1 MSDFIPNPDAESEP
15 SESPLNGFDFSALSA
30 EQVSEADAPQTFEP
44 PVKPKW
50 WESKRRKAKTY
61 SERKAAKPKKPV
73 PPTPRGGLRQPLEDL
88 YTGMGMLL
96 MPFDANCG
104 KIIIDAAPRCAETL
118 DELAKTNPA
127 VRRILISL
135 ITTSALG
142 AVIMAHAPILMAIA
156 MHHVP
161 ALREK
166 QEKMVG
172 EFAEMMANGFTM
184 GEENPESNE

>member
-1 MSDFIPNPDAESEP
+1 MSDVTPNPEANEGPESN
-15 SESPLNGFDFSALSA
+15 PLDGFDFSALNA
-30 EQVSEADAPQTFEP
+30 DTVTPQDAPQSFEAP
-44 PVKPKW
+44 RKPKW
-50 WESKRRKAKTY
+50 WESKKRKAAAP
-61 SERKAAKPKKPV
+61 KAAKPKKPV

-88 YTGMGMLL
+88 YTGMGMML

-118 DELAKTNPA
+118 DDLAKTNPA

-135 ITTSALG
+135 LTTSALG

-172 EFAEMMANGFTM
+172 EFAEMMANGMQFPSQDDM
-184 GEENPESNE
+184 PNE

>member
-1 MSDFIPNPDAESEP
+1 MSGFTPNPDANPEGEN
-15 SESPLNGFDFSALSA
+15 SPLNGFDFSALNA
-30 EQVSEADAPQTFEP
+30 ETVSPEDAPPQFEAP
-44 PVKPKW
+44 QKPKW
-50 WESKRRKAKTY
+50 WESKRRRAKTIE
-61 SERKAAKPKKPV
+61 ERKALRKNKPMPKAPQ
-73 PPTPRGGLRQPLEDL
+73 GGLRRPLEDM
-88 YTGMGMLL
+88 YTGLGMML
-96 MPFDANCG
+96 MPFDPSCG
-104 KIIIDAAPRCAETL
+104 KVIIDAAPRCAETL

-135 ITTSALG
+135 VTTSALG

-161 ALREK
+161 ALRDR

-184 GEENPESNE
+184 GEENPEGE

>member
-1 MSDFIPNPDAESEP
+1 MSDFTPNPEANDQPESN
-15 SESPLNGFDFSALSA
+15 PLEGFDFSALSA
-30 EQVSEADAPQTFEP
+30 ESVSPEDAPPVFEAP
-44 PVKPKW
+44 AKPKW
-50 WESKRRKAKTY
+50 WESKKRKAKTIE
-61 SERKAAKPKKPV
+61 ERKAAKKAKPV
-73 PPTPRGGLRQPLEDL
+73 PPAPRGGLRKPLEDM
-88 YTGMGMLL
+88 YTGMGMML
-96 MPFDANCG
+96 MPFDASCG
-104 KIIIDAAPRCAETL
+104 KVIIDAAPRCAETL

-135 ITTSALG
+135 VTTSALG

-161 ALREK
+161 ALRER

-184 GEENPESNE
+184 GEEQNDGE